1 MPLKNRLHCAAAL
14 GALVFLAACG
24 GGGGNDGISS
34 TPAPQPTP
42 VPTPAPVPTPTPTPT
57 PPPVNFRT
65 AEFDRS
71 DGPDQHGAIAAWQ
84 RGATGRGVTIA
95 VVDTGIDRDN
105 PEFAGRIHPDSR
117 DVAGSRGIQQEDD
130 HGTNV
135 ALVAAA
141 ARNNSGVLGI
151 AFDASVLVLRADRV
165 GTCGTDTP
173 EDTSLGCS
181 FLDTDI
187 ATAIDVA
194 IGSQARVV
202 NLSLGG
208 ARASRAVLDA
218 VRRASQAGV
227 VVVVSSGNGGEGDV
241 ADTDPNQP
249 TGFASALRAAGGDN
263 VIIVGSVNEGGTM
276 SSFSQRAGNEANWY
290 LGARGERVCC
300 VYKNGEIFVGQ
311 DENGSFRLLISGTSF
326 AAPQV
331 AGAVALLAQ
340 AFPNLTGQQI
350 VEILLTSA
358 RDAGDAGT
366 DTVYGRGILD
376 IASAFAPAGTT
387 TMAGGTAVVRLGADS
402 AVASAAMGDA
412 FAGGQDL
419 RGIVLDK
426 YARAYEYDFGS
437 RLRGAVPQFRL
448 HAALDGGARQVAAGN
463 RDVALAFTIADPGSK
478 PRDGWISQLRLS
490 PEQAESARV
499 LAARLALRV
508 DPQTQ
513 IGFAMREGAQGLV
526 GQLQD
531 HHRPAFLIAGQANGD
546 AGFERV
552 SAMSLALRR
561 EIGAGVGLTVSA
573 ESGEAW
579 LGNLRRGVGVARGQ
593 RERFP
598 TRSFAVSADRTFGP
612 VDTVWAVTWL
622 QEDRTVLGGYFDDSL
637 GAAGADSLFLDA
649 GAALAVGSEWNLGAN
664 YRQGYTRP
672 HRGGLVA
679 AGSNFASNAWSFDLS
694 RRNTLRAGDSL
705 GFRIAQ
711 PLRVTGGGI
720 NFALPVSY
728 DYATT
733 SAGVGLRHLSLA
745 PSGREITGELAWRG
759 SLLWGDASASLF
771 YRRQPGHYAA
781 LPDDTGVALSWRR
794 GF

>member
-1 MPLKNRLHCAAAL
+1 M
-14 GALVFLAACG
+14 
-24 GGGGNDGISS
+24 
-34 TPAPQPTP
+34 
-42 VPTPAPVPTPTPTPT
+42 
-57 PPPVNFRT
+57 NFRT
-65 AEFDRS
+65 PEFDRS
-71 DGPDQHGAIAAWQ
+71 DGPDQHGAISAWQ
-84 RGATGRGVTIA
+84 RGATGNGVTIA
-95 VVDTGIDRDN
+95 VVDTGIDTAS
-105 PEFAGRIHPDSR
+105 PEFAGRIHPNSR
-117 DVAGSRGIQQEDD
+117 DVAGNRGIQQEDD

-141 ARNNSGVLGI
+141 ARNNSGILGM

-194 IGSQARVV
+194 ISSQARVV

-208 ARASRAVLDA
+208 ARASRAMLDA

-227 VVVVSSGNGGEGDV
+227 VVVVAAGNGGEGDV

-263 VIIVGSVNEGGTM
+263 VIIVGSVNEGGTI
-276 SSFSQRAGNEANWY
+276 SGFSQRAGNEADWY

-300 VYKNGEIFVGQ
+300 VYENGQIFVGQ
-311 DENGSFRLLISGTSF
+311 DQDGSFRLLFSGTSF

-350 VEILLTSA
+350 VEILLSSA

-366 DTVYGRGILD
+366 DTTYGRGILD
-376 IASAFAPAGTT
+376 IASAFAPVGAT
-387 TMAGGTAVVRLGADS
+387 TMAGGTAVVRVGVDS

-412 FAGGQDL
+412 FAGGQNL

-437 RLRGAVPQFRL
+437 RLRGAIPQYRL
-448 HAALDGGARQVAAGN
+448 HAVLDSASRHVSAGN
-463 RDVALAFTIADPGSK
+463 GETSLAFTIADPGSR
-478 PRDGWISQLRLS
+478 PRDGWINQLRLS

-499 LAARLALRV
+499 LAARLALRI
-508 DPQTQ
+508 DPRTQ
-513 IGFAMREGAQGLV
+513 IGLAMREGATGLV
-526 GQLQD
+526 GQLQESS
-531 HHRPAFLIAGQANGD
+531 RPAFLIAGQANGD
-546 AGFERV
+546 TGFERV

-561 EIGAGVGLTVSA
+561 EVGAGVGLTLSA
-573 ESGEAW
+573 ESGDAW
-579 LGNLRRGVGVARGQ
+579 LGNLHRGAAMARRE
-593 RERFP
+593 RERFA
-598 TRSFAVSADRTFGP
+598 TRSFAVSADRAFGP
-612 VDTVWAVTWL
+612 LETVLGLTWL

-637 GAAGADSLFLDA
+637 GASGADNLFLDA
-649 GAALAVGSEWNLGAN
+649 GAAMDVAGEWTFGAN
-664 YRQGYTRP
+664 VRQGYTRA

-694 RRNTLRAGDSL
+694 RRDTLRSGDSF

-720 NFALPVSY
+720 NFAMPVSY

-733 SAGVGLRHLSLA
+733 SAGFGLRHLSLA
-745 PSGREITGELAWRG
+745 PTGREVTGEMAWRG
-759 SLLWGDASASLF
+759 PLWWGEASASLF

-781 LPDDTGVALSWRR
+781 APDDTGVALSWRR